1 MNLRRKWSSA
11 TAKAKTARNV
21 NMKTTIPRITTS
33 IERPFLRCGF
43 LLITLVLGF
52 FAFSLAPTAFGVNPP
67 PDGGYPGGNTA
78 EGTNALFSRTN
89 GVWNTALGAQALYHD
104 TAGNQNTATGVRA
117 LFSATV
123 GNYNTANGVYALYG
137 NINGWFNSAIG
148 AYALANN
155 ISGNQNT
162 ATGYGALNHNTA
174 DDNTATGFGALF
186 RNSNGLVNVAD
197 GYLALNNNTDGAG
210 NTATGAQAL
219 LRNTT
224 GIANTAT
231 GRSALSFS
239 TGDLN
244 TAIGY
249 SAGSAITTAANVICI
264 GANVAGADVSD
275 SCYIGNIF
283 NQTSFNGIP
292 VLVNGDNKLGTTT
305 SSKRFKR
312 DIRLMGQTSEPL
324 FLLKPVIF
332 RYKEEIDPAG
342 ISQFGLIA
350 EDVDKVSPD
359 LVVRDKDG
367 KPYSVRYEQVNA
379 MLLNEFLKEHRRVEA
394 QQGKIEEQ
402 DVTISQLKST
412 LTQQQKRFEL
422 NLAQQE
428 QQIAALTADL
438 QRLAADIELNKVE
451 SRAVAEK

>member
-1 MNLRRKWSSA
+1 
-11 TAKAKTARNV
+11 
-21 NMKTTIPRITTS
+21 MKTTIPRITTS

-43 LLITLVLGF
+43 LLIALVFGF
-52 FAFSLAPTAFGVNPP
+52 FAFSLASTVFGVNPP
-67 PDGGYPGGNTA
+67 PDGGYAGGNTA
-78 EGTNALFSRTN
+78 EGTDALFSRTN

-123 GNYNTANGVYALYG
+123 GNYNTADGVYALYG

-155 ISGNQNT
+155 ISGHQNT

-186 RNSNGLVNVAD
+186 RNSNGLVNVAN

-224 GIANTAT
+224 GIGNTAT
-231 GRSALSFS
+231 GRNALPFS

-283 NQTSFNGIP
+283 NQTSSNGIP

-312 DIRLMGQTSEPL
+312 DIRLMGQTSEAL
-324 FLLKPVIF
+324 FSLKPVMF

-359 LVVRDKDG
+359 LVVRDKEG

-379 MLLNEFLKEHRRVEA
+379 MLLNEFIKEHKRVDA
-394 QQGKIEEQ
+394 QQSKIDQ
-402 DVTISQLKST
+402 QQATISELKST
-412 LTQQQKRFEL
+412 LARQRKDFDAVVSELQRRFQAT
-422 NLAQQE
+422 LAKQE
-428 QQIAALTADL
+428 EQIRALTSGL
-438 QRLAADIELNKVE
+438 QKVTAQIET
-451 SRAVAEK
+451 SRPAPQIVLSYP